1 VTDVTLNASIEGKN
15 MILRNKSSSAQRH
28 GPITTVAGVLLLL
41 AGLMSRSAQADCM
54 LPPPPSKI
62 PDGANASQ
70 QEMLNAMMTLKQ
82 YDGDVSVY
90 LKCLEF
96 ESRQNRIPPSLRDL
110 KHDAAVAQL
119 QEVADKFN
127 QQVRVFK
134 SKHG

>member
-1 VTDVTLNASIEGKN
+1 
-15 MILRNKSSSAQRH
+15 MIVRNKSRASSGRVPLLMLALALALF
-28 GPITTVAGVLLLL
+28 AGSL
-41 AGLMSRSAQADCM
+41 ARPARADDCV
-54 LPPPPSKI
+54 LPPPPSRV
-62 PDGANASQ
+62 PDGSTASE
-70 QEMLNAMMTLKQ
+70 QEMVTAMQTLKQ

-96 ESRQNRIPPSLRDL
+96 EAKQNRIADAIRDL
-110 KHDAAVAQL
+110 KHDAAVSQL

>member
-1 VTDVTLNASIEGKN
+1 V
-15 MILRNKSSSAQRH
+15 RNKSSSAARL
-28 GPITTVAGVLLLL
+28 GPIATLAGVFVLLSTL
-41 AGLMSRSAQADCM
+41 RSAPARADCV

-70 QEMLNAMMTLKQ
+70 QEMVTAMQTLKQ

-96 ESRQNRIPPSLRDL
+96 ESRQNRLPLSLREL

-134 SKHG
+134 SKHS